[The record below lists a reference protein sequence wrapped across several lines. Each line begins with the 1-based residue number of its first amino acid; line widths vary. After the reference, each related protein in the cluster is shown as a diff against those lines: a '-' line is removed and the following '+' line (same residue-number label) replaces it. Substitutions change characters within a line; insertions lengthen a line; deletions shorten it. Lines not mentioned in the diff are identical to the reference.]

1 MLSLNVPDKYAME
14 RMGHA
19 SNITLKTI
27 YQHTFTEK
35 QIEVSHTINQYMD
48 TIMQHEMQHKKNTP

>member
-1 MLSLNVPDKYAME
+1 MLSLNIPDKYTME

-19 SNITLKTI
+19 TNTMLKTI

-35 QIEVSHTINQYMD
+35 QIEVSHTINHYID
-48 TIMQHEMQHKKNTP
+48 TIVQHEMQHKKINP